1 MYFQWNFHATYIVKY
16 VENSIESY
24 MSYLYVVHKVKKNT
38 YLNTYNF
45 SKSHY
50 KIWHP

>member
-24 MSYLYVVHKVKKNT
+24 MSYLYVVHKVKKKYIPK
-38 YLNTYNF
+38 YLQL
-45 SKSHY
+45 
-50 KIWHP
+50 